1 MKSWKYF
8 MMTTMV
14 GSALAL
20 GACGDDAETTEEETP
35 TEEVTTDTAEE
46 DQKQFLKE
54 TFQEMDLVQLLQ
66 YRKHLLKNM
75 QQYKKQLKLL

>member
-20 GACGDDAETTEEETP
+20 GACGDDAETTEEET
-35 TEEVTTDTAEE
+35 
-46 DQKQFLKE
+46 
-54 TFQEMDLVQLLQ
+54 
-66 YRKHLLKNM
+66 RN
-75 QQYKKQLKLL
+75 

>member
-1 MKSWKYF
+1 

-20 GACGDDAETTEEETP
+20 GACGNDAETTEKETP

-46 DQKQFLKE
+46 PRSSSR
-54 TFQEMDLVQLLQ
+54 
-66 YRKHLLKNM
+66 RKSFRRWIKYSCSNNGSTC
-75 QQYKKQLKLL
+75 

>member
-1 MKSWKYF
+1 MKSWKYL

-20 GACGDDAETTEEETP
+20 GACGDDAMRQLKKKLP

-46 DQKQFLKE
+46 QKQF
-54 TFQEMDLVQLLQ
+54 
-66 YRKHLLKNM
+66 
-75 QQYKKQLKLL
+75 